1 MAGNETEA
9 EDFDFKEYEF
19 SPKTIEVNGVQVEDW
34 TGAEL
39 DKIFLANKK
48 DILEKPRPSWI
59 PEFDG
64 EGLEADGWLP
74 ACAKDYATG
83 DYYVQS
89 RTKVGE
95 RDRIRHGAVAG
106 KEAVWETKIL
116 KMPLDLLS
124 ATIDYYLK
132 RKRAELKR
140 DGSERTVSLPRA
152 LNRMTLS
159 RYDAIAGLMGL
170 CECYKNEP
178 KQIFAGDKEAKANGY
193 DRRLNSFVFY
203 AQWTPLLQ
211 AVKDKRLDMNLQ
223 KRDAT
228 SMFEKGEETG
238 YGKSGRTD
246 ALFEKFGVMAK
257 KQSGS
262 KFRSDE
268 LLRAENALSKVWA
281 HYGNLT
287 ELAKKADLTFS
298 FAADTFQHA
307 RKASGLYRRVPDTDE
322 KAIGVS
328 FFQGKRLS
336 GRALPDLIL
345 AHEAAHWLD
354 SEKGKAFRCHFA
366 SDKDGTLEREIALKF
381 KKLFRERNGKKVAIG
396 GSGKKVPGEYWS
408 RTCECLARAMEE
420 HYGLKMGLDCYEEDF
435 AYLPK
440 DIFLKEIAPLCERL
454 MEENKEQLLLS
465 APAVSAAEEE
475 IPFGGVDKSDSVG
488 KELREWADRINAAAK
503 AGEVKVGNE
512 AYKVDK
518 SQAEWSV
525 THELLSA
532 LKLREAYDAIDANYE
547 AKAREWLSKALGH
560 TVRHY
565 MTDILPNV
573 VKDGNLA
580 KEVSY
585 RREQLKRWK
594 ETYGSPETVSEA
606 ASLLVRKKREEAE
619 SFVKEN
625 RLFASKDER
634 EIDSFLY
641 MAKNPDFNYDADLH
655 VSYKTQAEAECLK
668 EAEKALADPEYM
680 KEVLKASADGIEKS
694 EKELDME
701 NEKAASEEAQNSLFE
716 NETGKEGN
724 AGKQEESE
732 CLDLGALYD
741 SLESDNGNA
750 ETAYGLLLRR
760 NAESDGQLYYDL
772 FGSRFEGRLL
782 CCDGEEC
789 FVKERGDGWVRL
801 ISEANVGDPDLE
813 GVDATFKLSEEEFN
827 IATKKISL
835 SSPEKSL
842 EEGFGEEATTQELDS
857 AVERLGYYFEY
868 NAGMRLVDIYE
879 SESGDLAG
887 SYGDGGFGFADG
899 AEIPSDVFG
908 DVVSLAERYFRAS
921 AEVETNGPEQAA
933 EAAEKEFKKV
943 LDVSTASV
951 PRESDLAEALRKE
964 GYADG
969 GNLANEIL
977 NKYNRLPQGD
987 ENKGLF
993 LDESGALFVRDYLKD
1008 ENHVVALSALAEE
1021 AMADI
1026 AERAAARI
1034 PAFEI
1039 VRNEEKGRVNIKFPA
1054 DRKHPRFEEITKAL
1068 KSHGW
1073 KFAPSTKMWYPLKV
1087 EGSEGFAKALLAE
1100 FSELKGPNVRENV
1113 TEKVTENAGESD
1125 KGAYKDLISELRE
1138 EYDKIYNM
1146 DSAEQA
1152 KILRERNARFNELS
1166 KNEEF
1171 NQLVAEIANE
1181 RGDFISSDREV
1192 AALMVVMDKNGML
1205 DKFSGKIE
1213 SKIKAAPSP
1222 TDDKKQEEYKLN
1234 AFAEKTGI
1242 NLNNHLVL
1250 ENRKIVLER
1259 GSFALGGLTKKE
1271 FEDLKS
1277 KLDKANVSYKE
1288 EVRGETK
1295 VCLVDLSVLED
1306 SETEKKDIIEEEKSR
1321 LNGTLKVY
1329 TRLSVEGR
1337 EVSFDPDFNT
1347 SFAARPYDED
1357 GRRKFVILEEK
1368 RGEHATHITSVVAD
1382 LPYID
1387 DWKKAT
1393 LETLKM
1399 LAISEEGLKNGF
1411 EHRFYSYEYVPELL
1425 SRIEFVDSKT
1435 GEDVKKD
1442 LLPEE
1447 VLEASD
1453 PEKAFLKE
1461 QEKKVNGFE
1470 LLGLPY
1476 VKADWSESGEV
1487 KGGTVWGF
1495 EEADKA
1501 LAELNERLGQKGGY
1515 YKTELKVLYPTEG
1528 EDEYGSYAFRFDLG
1542 SVESFGTLCDYIR
1555 ETCSYPKE
1563 VFPGLEK
1570 AWKSVF
1576 AHSVEDN
1583 YVKSVDTIVKR
1594 TIDRMKPAFEE
1605 AKKALSEALKAES
1618 KVMSSFLVEASA
1630 ADAAESGVSAA
1641 KKKCAKEFEK
1651 ILAQLAAS
1659 TDPILLGCDVKSL
1672 GYESCKAWSD
1682 FSSKNALTDLLCEEA
1697 RLSPPADEFDWPAWR
1712 KMMDAI
1718 PSVSDFGKLLSAA
1731 RQESRDAA
1739 FAATLG
1745 PKAENFSEAL
1755 SAFAKR
1761 RPNLSPLEAGKI
1773 LMKAVRPEELP
1784 KVSDWLK
1791 GQGCVSEEA
1800 TAKKFAEW
1808 ISGKEMEKKAE
1819 IKEPKKQPASFD
1831 RELF

>member
-9 EDFDFKEYEF
+9 EDFDFKEYAF

-140 DGSERTVSLPRA
+140 DGSARTVSLPRA

-178 KQIFAGDKEAKANGY
+178 KEIFKGDKEAKANGY
-193 DRRLNSFVFY
+193 DLRLNSFVFT

-223 KRDAT
+223 KLDAI

-257 KQSGS
+257 KQNGS

-268 LLRAENALSKVWA
+268 LSRAEEALSKVWA
-281 HYGNLT
+281 HYGNLS

-307 RKASGLYRRVPDTDE
+307 RKAQGLYRRVPDTDE
-322 KAIGVS
+322 EAIGVS
-328 FFQGKRLS
+328 FFQGKQLS

-354 SEKGKAFRCHFA
+354 SEKGKSLRCHFA

-381 KKLFRERNGKKVAIG
+381 KKLFRERNGKKAAIG

-435 AYLPK
+435 AFLPK
-440 DIFLKEIAPLCERL
+440 DVFMKELAPLCERL
-454 MEENKEQLLLS
+454 IEENKERLLLS
-465 APAVSAAEEE
+465 APA
-475 IPFGGVDKSDSVG
+475 
-488 KELREWADRINAAAK
+488 
-503 AGEVKVGNE
+503 
-512 AYKVDK
+512 
-518 SQAEWSV
+518 
-525 THELLSA
+525 
-532 LKLREAYDAIDANYE
+532 
-547 AKAREWLSKALGH
+547 
-560 TVRHY
+560 
-565 MTDILPNV
+565 
-573 VKDGNLA
+573 
-580 KEVSY
+580 
-585 RREQLKRWK
+585 
-594 ETYGSPETVSEA
+594 
-606 ASLLVRKKREEAE
+606 
-619 SFVKEN
+619 
-625 RLFASKDER
+625 
-634 EIDSFLY
+634 
-641 MAKNPDFNYDADLH
+641 
-655 VSYKTQAEAECLK
+655 
-668 EAEKALADPEYM
+668 
-680 KEVLKASADGIEKS
+680 VLKASADGIEKS
-694 EKELDME
+694 EKEFDME
-701 NEKAASEEAQNSLFE
+701 NKKAASEEAQNSLFE
-716 NETGKEGN
+716 NETEKEGN
-724 AGKQEESE
+724 AGNEKEFE
-732 CLDLGALYD
+732 CLDLGALFD

-750 ETAYGLLLRR
+750 ETAFGYTLRR
-760 NAESDGQLYYDL
+760 DAAPDGQFYYDL
-772 FGSRFEGRLL
+772 LGGSTGGLRL

-789 FVKERGDGWVRL
+789 AVLERGDGWVKL
-801 ISEANVGDPDLE
+801 VDEANIGDTDLE
-813 GVDATFKLSEEEFN
+813 GLDTTFKLSEAEFN
-827 IATKKISL
+827 IAAKKISL
-835 SSPEKSL
+835 SSPEKNL
-842 EEGFGEEATTQELDS
+842 EQGFGEEATTQELDS
-857 AVERLGYYFEY
+857 AIENLGYYFEY
-868 NAGMRLVDIYE
+868 DAGMRLVDIYE

-887 SYGDGGFGFADG
+887 SYGDGGFGYADG

-933 EAAEKEFKKV
+933 EAADSEFKKT

-987 ENKGLF
+987 EYKGLF
-993 LDESGALFVRDYLKD
+993 LDESGTFFVRDYLKD

-1021 AMADI
+1021 ARADI

-1100 FSELKGPNVRENV
+1100 FSELKGPNVQ
-1113 TEKVTENAGESD
+1113 EKVTENAGESD

-1411 EHRFYSYEYVPELL
+1411 EHKFYSYEYVPELL
-1425 SRIEFVDSKT
+1425 SRIELVDSKT
-1435 GEDVKKD
+1435 GEDAKKD

-1501 LAELNERLGQKGGY
+1501 LAELNERLGPKGGY

-1542 SVESFGTLCDYIR
+1542 SVENFGTLCDYIR

-1583 YVKSVDTIVKR
+1583 YVMSVDTIVKR
-1594 TIDRMKPAFEE
+1594 TVDRMKPAFEE

-1618 KVMSSFLVEASA
+1618 KVMSCFLVEASA

-1641 KKKCAKEFEK
+1641 KKKCAEEFEK

-1659 TDPILLGCDVKSL
+1659 TDPVLLGCDVKSL
-1672 GYESCKAWSD
+1672 SYESCKAWSD

-1697 RLSPPADEFDWPAWR
+1697 RLSPPADEFDWTAWR

-1739 FAATLG
+1739 LAATLG

-1784 KVSDWLK
+1784 KISDWLK

-1808 ISGKEMEKKAE
+1808 ISGKGAE
-1819 IKEPKKQPASFD
+1819 RKTETKEPKKQPASYD

>member
-9 EDFDFKEYEF
+9 EDFDFKEYAF

-48 DILEKPRPSWI
+48 DILDKPRPSWI

-193 DRRLNSFVFY
+193 DRRLNSFVFN

-268 LLRAENALSKVWA
+268 LLRAEEALSKVWA

-322 KAIGVS
+322 EAIGVS

-354 SEKGKAFRCHFA
+354 SEKGKALRCHFA
-366 SDKDGTLEREIALKF
+366 SDKEGTLEREIALKF
-381 KKLFRERNGKKVAIG
+381 KKLFRERNGKKRAIG
-396 GSGKKVPGEYWS
+396 ERKKKGPGEYWS

-440 DIFLKEIAPLCERL
+440 DVFLKEIAPLCERL
-454 MEENKEQLLLS
+454 MEENKERILPA
-465 APAVSAAEEE
+465 APAVSAAKEE

-488 KELREWADRINAAAK
+488 KEFREWADRINAAAK
-503 AGEVKVGNE
+503 AGEVKVGNSS
-512 AYKVDK
+512 YKVDK
-518 SQAEWSV
+518 GQKEWTV

-606 ASLLVRKKREEAE
+606 ASLLVRKKKEEAE

-655 VSYKTQAEAECLK
+655 VSLKTQAEAECLK

-680 KEVLKASADGIEKS
+680 KEVLKSSAAGIEKS
-694 EKELDME
+694 EKELNME

-827 IATKKISL
+827 IATKKVSL
-835 SSPEKSL
+835 SSPEESL
-842 EEGFGEEATTQELDS
+842 EEGFGREATAQELDS

-887 SYGDGGFGFADG
+887 SYGDGGFGYADG
-899 AEIPSDVFG
+899 VEIPSDVFG
-908 DVVSLAERYFRAS
+908 DVVSLAEKYFRAS

-933 EAAEKEFKKV
+933 EAADSEFKKA

-1021 AMADI
+1021 AMVDI
-1026 AERAAARI
+1026 AKRAAARI

-1054 DRKHPRFEEITKAL
+1054 DRKHPRFEEMTKEL
-1068 KSHGW
+1068 KAHGW

-1087 EGSEGFAKALLAE
+1087 EGSEEFAKALLAE

-1113 TEKVTENAGESD
+1113 QEKAAENAGANSGE
-1125 KGAYKDLISELRE
+1125 ELKE
-1138 EYDKIYNM
+1138 ASPKSAPKI
-1146 DSAEQA
+1146 
-1152 KILRERNARFNELS
+1152 
-1166 KNEEF
+1166 
-1171 NQLVAEIANE
+1171 
-1181 RGDFISSDREV
+1181 
-1192 AALMVVMDKNGML
+1192 
-1205 DKFSGKIE
+1205 
-1213 SKIKAAPSP
+1213 
-1222 TDDKKQEEYKLN
+1222 
-1234 AFAEKTGI
+1234 
-1242 NLNNHLVL
+1242 
-1250 ENRKIVLER
+1250 
-1259 GSFALGGLTKKE
+1259 
-1271 FEDLKS
+1271 
-1277 KLDKANVSYKE
+1277 
-1288 EVRGETK
+1288 
-1295 VCLVDLSVLED
+1295 
-1306 SETEKKDIIEEEKSR
+1306 
-1321 LNGTLKVY
+1321 Y
-1329 TRLSVEGR
+1329 TRLSIDGR
-1337 EVSFDPDFNT
+1337 EVSFDPDFKT
-1347 SFAARPYDED
+1347 SVAARPFDQMD
-1357 GRRKFVILEEK
+1357 RSGFVILELRE
-1368 RGEHATHITSVVAD
+1368 GENGYRQSKVAD
-1382 LPYID
+1382 ELVELSPR
-1387 DWKKAT
+1387 DWKDAT
-1393 LETLKM
+1393 LDALRI
-1399 LAISEEGLKNGF
+1399 LANSEGQKNGLD
-1411 EHRFYSYEYVPELL
+1411 RIFYHNEFPELV
-1425 SRIEFVDSKT
+1425 SRVELVDSKT

-1487 KGGTVWGF
+1487 KGGMVWGF

-1641 KKKCAKEFEK
+1641 KKKCAEEFEK

-1659 TDPILLGCDVKSL
+1659 TDPVLLGCDVKSL

-1712 KMMDAI
+1712 KMMDAM

-1739 FAATLG
+1739 LAATLG

-1819 IKEPKKQPASFD
+1819 IKEPKKQPASYD

>member
-1 MAGNETEA
+1 MADKETEA
-9 EDFDFKEYEF
+9 GDFDFKEYEF

-48 DILEKPRPSWI
+48 DILDKPRPRWI

-140 DGSERTVSLPRA
+140 DGSARTVSLPRA

-178 KQIFAGDKEAKANGY
+178 KEIFKGDKEAKANGY
-193 DRRLNSFVFY
+193 DLRLNSFVFT

-223 KRDAT
+223 KLDAI

-257 KQSGS
+257 KQNGS

-268 LLRAENALSKVWA
+268 LSRAEEALSKVWA
-281 HYGNLT
+281 HYGNLS

-307 RKASGLYRRVPDTDE
+307 RKAQGLYRRVPDTDE
-322 KAIGVS
+322 EAIGVS

-354 SEKGKAFRCHFA
+354 SEKGKSLRCHFA

-381 KKLFRERNGKKVAIG
+381 KKLFRERNGKKAAIG

-420 HYGLKMGLDCYEEDF
+420 HYGLKMGLDCYEKDF
-435 AYLPK
+435 AFLPK
-440 DIFLKEIAPLCERL
+440 DVFMKELAPLCERL
-454 MEENKEQLLLS
+454 IEENKERLLLS
-465 APAVSAAEEE
+465 APA
-475 IPFGGVDKSDSVG
+475 
-488 KELREWADRINAAAK
+488 
-503 AGEVKVGNE
+503 
-512 AYKVDK
+512 
-518 SQAEWSV
+518 
-525 THELLSA
+525 
-532 LKLREAYDAIDANYE
+532 
-547 AKAREWLSKALGH
+547 
-560 TVRHY
+560 
-565 MTDILPNV
+565 
-573 VKDGNLA
+573 
-580 KEVSY
+580 
-585 RREQLKRWK
+585 
-594 ETYGSPETVSEA
+594 
-606 ASLLVRKKREEAE
+606 
-619 SFVKEN
+619 
-625 RLFASKDER
+625 
-634 EIDSFLY
+634 
-641 MAKNPDFNYDADLH
+641 
-655 VSYKTQAEAECLK
+655 
-668 EAEKALADPEYM
+668 
-680 KEVLKASADGIEKS
+680 VLKASADGIEKS
-694 EKELDME
+694 EKEFDME
-701 NEKAASEEAQNSLFE
+701 NKKAASEEAQNSLFE
-716 NETGKEGN
+716 DETGKEGN
-724 AGKQEESE
+724 AGNQEESE
-732 CLDLGALYD
+732 CLDLGALFD

-750 ETAYGLLLRR
+750 GTAFGYTLRR
-760 NAESDGQLYYDL
+760 DAAPDGQFYYDL
-772 FGSRFEGRLL
+772 LGGSTGGLRL

-789 FVKERGDGWVRL
+789 AVLERGDGWVKL
-801 ISEANVGDPDLE
+801 IDHENIGDPDLE
-813 GVDATFKLSEEEFN
+813 GLDTTFKLSEAEFN

-835 SSPEKSL
+835 SSPEAALALTEHQRRAL
-842 EEGFGEEATTQELDS
+842 EWANSQAKESGFH
-857 AVERLGYYFEY
+857 FEY
-868 NAGMRLVDIYE
+868 NQAKNSVGIYKNFLDAPASLLASLDSGANIAFVKGSEKDIPQAVKELAGKCLDSINGTAVDKGVE
-879 SESGDLAG
+879 AKLKLAAKSSQESG
-887 SYGDGGFGFADG
+887 
-899 AEIPSDVFG
+899 EIM
-908 DVVSLAERYFRAS
+908 
-921 AEVETNGPEQAA
+921 T
-933 EAAEKEFKKV
+933 KKFDKII
-943 LDVSTASV
+943 DVSRASV

-964 GYADG
+964 GYADV

-1026 AERAAARI
+1026 AEREAARI

-1054 DRKHPRFEEITKAL
+1054 ERKHPRFEEITKAL

-1100 FSELKGPNVRENV
+1100 FSELKGPNVQ
-1113 TEKVTENAGESD
+1113 EKVTENAGESD

-1192 AALMVVMDKNGML
+1192 AALMVAMDKNGML
-1205 DKFSGKIE
+1205 DKFSGKE
-1213 SKIKAAPSP
+1213 GP
-1222 TDDKKQEEYKLN
+1222 
-1234 AFAEKTGI
+1234 
-1242 NLNNHLVL
+1242 
-1250 ENRKIVLER
+1250 
-1259 GSFALGGLTKKE
+1259 
-1271 FEDLKS
+1271 
-1277 KLDKANVSYKE
+1277 
-1288 EVRGETK
+1288 
-1295 VCLVDLSVLED
+1295 
-1306 SETEKKDIIEEEKSR
+1306 ETEPKKTAKI
-1321 LNGTLKVY
+1321 Y
-1329 TRLSVEGR
+1329 TRLSVDGR
-1337 EVSFDPDFNT
+1337 EVSFDPDFKT
-1347 SFAARPYDED
+1347 SVAARPFDQMD
-1357 GRRKFVILEEK
+1357 RSGFVILELRK
-1368 RGEHATHITSVVAD
+1368 GENGYRQSKVAD
-1382 LPYID
+1382 ELVELSPR
-1387 DWKKAT
+1387 DWKDAT
-1393 LETLKM
+1393 LDALRI
-1399 LAISEEGLKNGF
+1399 LANSEGQKNGLD
-1411 EHRFYSYEYVPELL
+1411 RIFYHNEFPELV
-1425 SRIEFVDSKT
+1425 SRIELVDSKT

-1501 LAELNERLGQKGGY
+1501 LAELNERLGPKGGY

-1542 SVESFGTLCDYIR
+1542 SVENFGTLCDYIR

-1594 TIDRMKPAFEE
+1594 TVDRMKPAFEE

-1618 KVMSSFLVEASA
+1618 KVMSCFLVEASA

-1641 KKKCAKEFEK
+1641 KKKCAEEFEK

-1659 TDPILLGCDVKSL
+1659 TDPVLLGCDVKSL

-1697 RLSPPADEFDWPAWR
+1697 RLSPPADEFDWTAWR

-1739 FAATLG
+1739 LAATLG

-1784 KVSDWLK
+1784 KISDWLK

-1808 ISGKEMEKKAE
+1808 ISGKGAE
-1819 IKEPKKQPASFD
+1819 RKTETKEPKKQPASYD

>member
-9 EDFDFKEYEF
+9 EDFDFKEYAF

-268 LLRAENALSKVWA
+268 LLRAEEALSKVWA

-354 SEKGKAFRCHFA
+354 SEKGKALRCHFA
-366 SDKDGTLEREIALKF
+366 SDKEGTLEREIALKF
-381 KKLFRERNGKKVAIG
+381 KKLFRERNGKKGAIG
-396 GSGKKVPGEYWS
+396 ERKKKGPGEYWS

-440 DIFLKEIAPLCERL
+440 DVFLKEVAPLCERL
-454 MEENKEQLLLS
+454 IEENKEKLLLS
-465 APAVSAAEEE
+465 APA
-475 IPFGGVDKSDSVG
+475 
-488 KELREWADRINAAAK
+488 
-503 AGEVKVGNE
+503 
-512 AYKVDK
+512 
-518 SQAEWSV
+518 
-525 THELLSA
+525 
-532 LKLREAYDAIDANYE
+532 
-547 AKAREWLSKALGH
+547 
-560 TVRHY
+560 
-565 MTDILPNV
+565 
-573 VKDGNLA
+573 
-580 KEVSY
+580 
-585 RREQLKRWK
+585 
-594 ETYGSPETVSEA
+594 
-606 ASLLVRKKREEAE
+606 
-619 SFVKEN
+619 
-625 RLFASKDER
+625 
-634 EIDSFLY
+634 
-641 MAKNPDFNYDADLH
+641 
-655 VSYKTQAEAECLK
+655 
-668 EAEKALADPEYM
+668 
-680 KEVLKASADGIEKS
+680 VLKASADGIEKS
-694 EKELDME
+694 EKEFDME
-701 NEKAASEEAQNSLFE
+701 NEKAASEEAQNFLFE
-716 NETGKEGN
+716 GDTGKEGN

-835 SSPEKSL
+835 SSPEESL

-857 AVERLGYYFEY
+857 AVEHLGYYFEY

-887 SYGDGGFGFADG
+887 SYGDGGFGYADG
-899 AEIPSDVFG
+899 VEIPSDVFS

-993 LDESGALFVRDYLKD
+993 LDESGALFVRDFLKD
-1008 ENHVVALSALAEE
+1008 ENHVVTLSSLAEE

-1026 AERAAARI
+1026 AKRAASRI

-1100 FSELKGPNVRENV
+1100 FSELKGPNVQ
-1113 TEKVTENAGESD
+1113 EKAAENAGKSSGEEL
-1125 KGAYKDLISELRE
+1125 KEGAP
-1138 EYDKIYNM
+1138 
-1146 DSAEQA
+1146 
-1152 KILRERNARFNELS
+1152 
-1166 KNEEF
+1166 
-1171 NQLVAEIANE
+1171 
-1181 RGDFISSDREV
+1181 
-1192 AALMVVMDKNGML
+1192 
-1205 DKFSGKIE
+1205 
-1213 SKIKAAPSP
+1213 KAAP
-1222 TDDKKQEEYKLN
+1222 
-1234 AFAEKTGI
+1234 
-1242 NLNNHLVL
+1242 
-1250 ENRKIVLER
+1250 R
-1259 GSFALGGLTKKE
+1259 
-1271 FEDLKS
+1271 
-1277 KLDKANVSYKE
+1277 
-1288 EVRGETK
+1288 
-1295 VCLVDLSVLED
+1295 
-1306 SETEKKDIIEEEKSR
+1306 
-1321 LNGTLKVY
+1321 VY
-1329 TRLSVEGR
+1329 TRLSVDGR
-1337 EVSFDPDFNT
+1337 EVSFDPDFKT
-1347 SFAARPYDED
+1347 SVAARPFDQMD
-1357 GRRKFVILEEK
+1357 RSGFVILELRE
-1368 RGEHATHITSVVAD
+1368 GENGYRQSKVVD
-1382 LPYID
+1382 ELVELSPR
-1387 DWKKAT
+1387 DWKAAT
-1393 LETLKM
+1393 LDALQI
-1399 LAISEEGLKNGF
+1399 LANSEGQQNGLD
-1411 EHRFYSYEYVPELL
+1411 RIFYHNEFPELV
-1425 SRIEFVDSKT
+1425 SRIELVDSKT
-1435 GEDVKKD
+1435 GEDAKKD
-1442 LLPEE
+1442 LLPEK
-1447 VLEASD
+1447 VLKEAD
-1453 PEKAFLKE
+1453 PIKAFLAE

-1476 VKADWSESGEV
+1476 VKAEWSESGEV
-1487 KGGTVWGF
+1487 KEGTVWGF

-1501 LAELNERLGQKGGY
+1501 LAELNERLGPKGGY

-1555 ETCSYPKE
+1555 ENCSYPKE

-1630 ADAAESGVSAA
+1630 ADAAESSVSAA
-1641 KKKCAKEFEK
+1641 KKKCAEEFNS
-1651 ILAQLAAS
+1651 ILEQLAAS
-1659 TDPILLGCDVKSL
+1659 TDPVLLGYGEKSL
-1672 GYESCKAWSD
+1672 GYESYKAWSD
-1682 FSSKNALTDLLCEEA
+1682 FAAKNALTDLLCGEA
-1697 RLSPPADEFDWPAWR
+1697 RLSPPADEFDWTAWR

-1773 LMKAVRPEELP
+1773 LMKAVRPEELQ
-1784 KVSDWLK
+1784 KLSDWLK
-1791 GQGCVSEEA
+1791 GQGCGSEEA

-1808 ISGKEMEKKAE
+1808 ISGKGMEKKTE
-1819 IKEPKKQPASFD
+1819 IKEPKKQAASFD

>member
-1 MAGNETEA
+1 MADKETEA
-9 EDFDFKEYEF
+9 GDFDFKEYEF

-64 EGLEADGWLP
+64 EGLEADDWLP
-74 ACAKDYATG
+74 ACAKDLATG
-83 DYYVQS
+83 DYYVRS

-95 RDRIRHGAVAG
+95 RDRIRYGAVAG

-140 DGSERTVSLPRA
+140 DGSARTVSLPRA
-152 LNRMTLS
+152 LKRMPVS

-170 CECYKNEP
+170 CECYKEEP
-178 KQIFAGDKEAKANGY
+178 REIFKGDKAAKACGHGA
-193 DRRLNSFVFY
+193 RLNSLVFND
-203 AQWTPLLQ
+203 QWAPLLQ

-223 KRDAT
+223 KLDAI
-228 SMFEKGEETG
+228 SMFEKGEETS

-257 KQSGS
+257 KQNGS

-268 LLRAENALSKVWA
+268 LSRAEEALSKVWA
-281 HYGNLT
+281 HYGNLS

-307 RKASGLYRRVPDTDE
+307 RKAQGLYRKVPDTDE
-322 KAIGVS
+322 EAIGVS

-354 SEKGKAFRCHFA
+354 SEKGKALRCHFA
-366 SDKDGTLEREIALKF
+366 SDKEGTLEREIALKF
-381 KKLFRERNGKKVAIG
+381 KKLFRERNGKKAAIG

-420 HYGLKMGLDCYEEDF
+420 HYGLKMGLDCYENDF
-435 AYLPK
+435 AFLPK
-440 DIFLKEIAPLCERL
+440 DVFLKEIAPLCERL
-454 MEENKEQLLLS
+454 MEENKEQLLQA
-465 APAVSAAEEE
+465 APAVSAAKEE

-694 EKELDME
+694 EKEFDME
-701 NEKAASEEAQNSLFE
+701 NEKAASAEAQNFLFE
-716 NETGKEGN
+716 GDTGKEGN
-724 AGKQEESE
+724 AGNEKEFE
-732 CLDLGALYD
+732 CLDLGALFD

-750 ETAYGLLLRR
+750 ETAFGYTLRR
-760 NAESDGQLYYDL
+760 DAAPDGQFYYDL
-772 FGSRFEGRLL
+772 LGGSTGGLRL

-789 FVKERGDGWVRL
+789 AVLERGDGWVKL
-801 ISEANVGDPDLE
+801 VDEANIGDSDLD
-813 GVDATFKLSEEEFN
+813 GLNTTFKLSEEEFN

-842 EEGFGEEATTQELDS
+842 EEGFGEETTTQELDS

-879 SESGDLAG
+879 SDSGGLAG
-887 SYGDGGFGFADG
+887 SYGDGGFGYADG

-993 LDESGALFVRDYLKD
+993 LDESGALFVRDFLKA
-1008 ENHVVALSALAEE
+1008 ENHVVTLSSLAEE

-1026 AERAAARI
+1026 AKRAAARI

-1054 DRKHPRFEEITKAL
+1054 DRKHPRFEEMTKEL
-1068 KSHGW
+1068 KAHGW

-1100 FSELKGPNVRENV
+1100 FSELKGPNFQEKVRENV
-1113 TEKVTENAGESD
+1113 QENAGASSGE
-1125 KGAYKDLISELRE
+1125 ELKE
-1138 EYDKIYNM
+1138 
-1146 DSAEQA
+1146 
-1152 KILRERNARFNELS
+1152 
-1166 KNEEF
+1166 
-1171 NQLVAEIANE
+1171 
-1181 RGDFISSDREV
+1181 
-1192 AALMVVMDKNGML
+1192 AAP
-1205 DKFSGKIE
+1205 
-1213 SKIKAAPSP
+1213 KAAP
-1222 TDDKKQEEYKLN
+1222 
-1234 AFAEKTGI
+1234 
-1242 NLNNHLVL
+1242 
-1250 ENRKIVLER
+1250 R
-1259 GSFALGGLTKKE
+1259 
-1271 FEDLKS
+1271 
-1277 KLDKANVSYKE
+1277 
-1288 EVRGETK
+1288 
-1295 VCLVDLSVLED
+1295 
-1306 SETEKKDIIEEEKSR
+1306 
-1321 LNGTLKVY
+1321 VY
-1329 TRLSVEGR
+1329 TRLSVDGR
-1337 EVSFDPDFNT
+1337 EVSFDPDFKT
-1347 SFAARPYDED
+1347 SVAARPFDQMD
-1357 GRRKFVILEEK
+1357 RSGFVILELRE
-1368 RGEHATHITSVVAD
+1368 GENGYRQSKVVD
-1382 LPYID
+1382 ELVELSPR
-1387 DWKKAT
+1387 DWKAAT
-1393 LETLKM
+1393 LDALQI
-1399 LAISEEGLKNGF
+1399 LANSEGQQNGLD
-1411 EHRFYSYEYVPELL
+1411 RIFYHNEFPELV
-1425 SRIEFVDSKT
+1425 SRIELVDSKT
-1435 GEDVKKD
+1435 GEDAKKD
-1442 LLPEE
+1442 LLPEK
-1447 VLEASD
+1447 VLKEAD
-1453 PEKAFLKE
+1453 PIKAFLAE

-1476 VKADWSESGEV
+1476 VKAEWSESGEV
-1487 KGGTVWGF
+1487 KEGTVWGF

-1501 LAELNERLGQKGGY
+1501 LAELNERLGPKGGY
-1515 YKTELKVLYPTEG
+1515 YKTELTALYPTEG
-1528 EDEYGSYAFRFDLG
+1528 EDEYSSYSFRFDLG
-1542 SVESFGTLCDYIR
+1542 SVESFGTLYDYIR

-1570 AWKSVF
+1570 AWKSVH

-1594 TIDRMKPAFEE
+1594 TIERMKPDFEE
-1605 AKKALSEALKAES
+1605 AKAGLSEALKAES
-1618 KVMSSFLVEASA
+1618 KVMSSFLVEASV
-1630 ADAAESGVSAA
+1630 ADDAESTVSAA
-1641 KKKCAKEFEK
+1641 KKKCSEEFNA
-1651 ILAQLAAS
+1651 ILEQLAAS
-1659 TDPILLGCDVKSL
+1659 TDPVHLGFGEKSL
-1672 GYESCKAWSD
+1672 GYESYKAWSD
-1682 FSSKNALTDLLCEEA
+1682 FAAKNALTDLLCGEA
-1697 RLSPPADEFDWPAWR
+1697 RLSPPADEFDWTAWR
-1712 KMMDAI
+1712 KMMDAV

-1731 RQESRDAA
+1731 RQECRDVSLAR
-1739 FAATLG
+1739 TLG

-1784 KVSDWLK
+1784 KISDWLK

-1819 IKEPKKQPASFD
+1819 IKEPKKQPASYD